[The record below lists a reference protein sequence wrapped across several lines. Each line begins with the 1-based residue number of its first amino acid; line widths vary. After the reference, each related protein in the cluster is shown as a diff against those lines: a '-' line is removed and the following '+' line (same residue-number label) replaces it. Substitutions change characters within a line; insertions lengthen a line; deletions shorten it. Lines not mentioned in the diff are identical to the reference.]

1 MERTSGRG
9 GHAVI
14 GLVLILVGVG
24 LAAHIMDWFPR
35 AIERV
40 IFNWEM
46 ILIVLGIIFIA
57 SRNDQTTGWILLL
70 IGLVF
75 LVPDLVHIPYP
86 LRKLFWPAMFV
97 IFGVVLLVRGQ
108 SIRSSKAPN
117 ASYDPNDT
125 YLNDVSIFGGGE
137 KVISAKNFAGGKIT
151 AVFGG
156 SNIDLRQAN
165 LAQGTQVIDVLC
177 LFGGSNLMVPPGW
190 DVRVEVVSILGGF
203 SDKRQHFGEPQKEVG
218 KTLVIRGLAMF
229 GGGELKN

>member
-1 MERTSGRG
+1 MERSSGRG

-24 LAAHIMDWFPR
+24 LAAQIMDWFPR

-57 SRNDQTTGWILLL
+57 SRSNQTTGWILLL

-86 LRKLFWPAMFV
+86 LRRLFWPAMFV

-108 SIRSSKAPN
+108 AFRPAQQGTVST
-117 ASYDPNDT
+117 DPNDT

-137 KVISAKNFAGGKIT
+137 KVITANSFTGGKIT

-177 LFGGSNLMVPPGW
+177 LFGGSNLMVPPEW

-203 SDKRQHFGEPQKEVG
+203 SDKRQNFGEPQREVG